1 MQLDFHYYAT
11 YCAAYLAGYS
21 HEESLRVAYSAQFVD
36 CCSRTLLSKIGGPAS
51 AATTQLQLELMD
63 ASTDPVGL
71 QDITRIWASF
81 HFLPGD
87 LYAERKHC
95 SRRYLKKYRLI
106 CNTNSS
112 LLVETVELA
121 RGKSLEAVG
130 LAMHVLADTWA
141 HRYFAGTPSLV
152 INNTN
157 HIFYEL
163 IPDGD
168 GFTERQVKFNHNPAS
183 PDEPDKGIYDAM
195 NKGIKMAKGE
205 IVGIVNSDDWLD
217 KDALLNVEQAAM
229 LPDAMKKVYTG
240 DIMYYYN
247 DGSTQV
253 IRYNQKDLAHYAKV
267 WRLGLNHP
275 ATFVPHQL
283 YDEYGLFDINIK
295 LQADSDFIDRLYH
308 NGVEFIFI
316 EKVLSNQSD
325 GGAST
330 SNLNKSLKDYRY
342 ILNKNVESQAI
353 RIFYYFKYW
362 IAVQIKKHSPTFLLK
377 IHRK

>member
-1 MQLDFHYYAT
+1 MKFSIITVSYNSGQT
-11 YCAAYLAGYS
+11 I
-21 HEESLRVAYSAQFVD
+21 E
-36 CCSRTLLSKIGGPAS
+36 RTI
-51 AATTQLQLELMD
+51 
-63 ASTDPVGL
+63 
-71 QDITRIWASF
+71 
-81 HFLPGD
+81 
-87 LYAERKHC
+87 
-95 SRRYLKKYRLI
+95 
-106 CNTNSS
+106 
-112 LLVETVELA
+112 
-121 RGKSLEAVG
+121 KS
-130 LAMHVLADTWA
+130 VLAQSYQDFEYIIVDGASKDDTMKIVK
-141 HRYFAGTPSLV
+141 S
-152 INNTN
+152 
-157 HIFYEL
+157 YE
-163 IPDGD
+163 D
-168 GFTERQVKFNHNPAS
+168 KFGGRLHYIS
-183 PDEPDKGIYDAM
+183 EPDKGIYDAM

-217 KDALLNVEQAAM
+217 KDALLNVDQAAM

-253 IRYNQKDLAHYAKV
+253 IRYSQKDLAHYAKV

-295 LQADSDFIDRLYH
+295 LQADSDFIDRLFH

-316 EKVLSNQSD
+316 EKVISNQSD

-342 ILNKNVESQAI
+342 ILNKNVDSQVLHV
-353 RIFYYFKYW
+353 FYYFKYW

-377 IHRK
+377 AHRK